1 MKASFKLSKRALRD
15 QIFTLLY
22 NQNNPEAAILQ
33 LNLILKSAPE
43 NSQALALKAYALNK
57 LANARKEWK
66 YSQSALDHADRALL
80 LNPSDDLALTSK
92 GWAQID
98 LGRAQEALPI
108 LQRAT
113 KVNPRNEFA
122 WYNLAWAQYLS
133 GDAASST
140 ESIKRA
146 LEISPGNEIIKR
158 GKELMERGAIPEH
171 LKKPRT

>member
-1 MKASFKLSKRALRD
+1 MSKPELRE

-22 NQNNPEAAILQ
+22 DENKPEMAILQ
-33 LNLILKSAPE
+33 LNRLLKSTPE
-43 NSQALALKAYALNK
+43 NSQVLALKAYALNK

-66 YSQSALDHADRALL
+66 YSHSALEHADRALL
-80 LNPSDDLALTSK
+80 LNPDDDLALTSK

-98 LGRAQEALPI
+98 VGRAQEALPT
-108 LQRAT
+108 LHRAT

-122 WYNLAWAQYLS
+122 WYNLAWAQYLT

-146 LEISPGNEIIKR
+146 LEISPGNQIIRR
-158 GKELMERGAIPEH
+158 GKELMERGEIPKH
-171 LKKPRT
+171 LKKSII